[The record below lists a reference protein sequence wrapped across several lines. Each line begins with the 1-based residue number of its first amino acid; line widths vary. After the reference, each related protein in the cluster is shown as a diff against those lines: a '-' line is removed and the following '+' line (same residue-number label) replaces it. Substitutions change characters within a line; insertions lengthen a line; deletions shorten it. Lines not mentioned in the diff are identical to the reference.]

1 MAFEGLIC
9 PNCSGQ
15 LIEED
20 IKSGILQCPHCKI
33 DIKNKKFIAFLE
45 YLIMSGLVADLDFFD
60 QKLYGDEI
68 EHITI
73 EEKEL
78 EDFTN
83 PEDYEDKTERLKNYD
98 ETADLKEV
106 TTDEQEF
113 RKWDGI
119 DEDWQEFNK
128 DKDKSNK

>member
-1 MAFEGLIC
+1 MKFEGLIC
-9 PNCSGQ
+9 PNCSSQ
-15 LIEED
+15 LNEED
-20 IKSGILQCPHCKI
+20 IRSHQLQCPHCKI
-33 DIKNKKFIAFLE
+33 DLKDKKFIAFLE
-45 YLIMSGLVADLDFFD
+45 YLIMSGLVTEIDFFD
-60 QKLYGDEI
+60 QKVYGDEI

-83 PEDYEDKTERLKNYD
+83 PSYYEVKTETLKNYD

-119 DEDWQEFNK
+119 DEDWEEFNK
-128 DKDKSNK
+128 GKNKKK